1 MIKKKETKV
10 ELVRKWI
17 KNHNTCGS
25 NSWWDGEVR
34 YNLTAQ
40 QIVNIANYLYR
51 KRSEE

>member
-17 KNHNTCGS
+17 KNHDMCGS
-25 NSWWDGEVR
+25 TSWWDGETR

-40 QIVNIANYLYR
+40 QIVNIVKYLN
-51 KRSEE
+51 KEQ